1 MKVILAF
8 LEINQ
13 LIEFRRNLF
22 DQKKNEILFIFIFRQ
37 VCSSRIAKRW
47 KGSVSGPMAIDY
59 INQMLEAR
67 KVKSYPYSAEIDPYL
82 V

>member
-1 MKVILAF
+1 LIRRK
-8 LEINQ
+8 EIR
-13 LIEFRRNLF
+13 FF
-22 DQKKNEILFIFIFRQ
+22 FRQ

-47 KGSVSGPMAIDY
+47 KGSVAGPMAIDF

-67 KVKSYPYSAEIDPYL
+67 KVKSYPYSAEMDPYL